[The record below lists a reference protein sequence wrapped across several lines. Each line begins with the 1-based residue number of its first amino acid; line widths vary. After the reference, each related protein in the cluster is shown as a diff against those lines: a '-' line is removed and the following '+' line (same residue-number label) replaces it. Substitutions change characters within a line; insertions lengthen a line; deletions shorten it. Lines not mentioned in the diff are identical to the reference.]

1 LNQVR
6 ARAGLTTPLTAG
18 DMTFDR
24 IVHERRIELAFEGHI
39 LFDYKRW
46 RIAHNVWDGTP
57 TSQTDLLTNLGK
69 ATQKSTQ
76 PWGLWPYKL
85 YDPSSP
91 NNGKWLFKEVK
102 PPVVTGFN
110 NFRFGNYYSQ
120 IGDNLIAANPKLV
133 RQPNQ

>member
-1 LNQVR
+1 
-6 ARAGLTTPLTAG
+6 
-18 DMTFDR
+18 
-24 IVHERRIELAFEGHI
+24 
-39 LFDYKRW
+39 
-46 RIAHNVWDGTP
+46 
-57 TSQTDLLTNLGK
+57 
-69 ATQKSTQ
+69 
-76 PWGLWPYKL
+76 L